1 MMVSL
6 GVCLVAIGMG
16 AITLE
21 AAGTTLVCFTLAFL
35 LISYA

>member
-1 MMVSL
+1 MVSL
-6 GVCLVAIGMG
+6 GIFLVAIGCV

-35 LISYA
+35 LISHA